1 MFIYFNAFV
10 TLKMPVNAARV
21 VALFRNDNSVCQ
33 VAEVTGFSRSSINR
47 AVIPFQLAVRYDR
60 RPGYDHCQP
69 ISARD
74 DFIVSIS
81 LRNRFVT
88 FVEVSNELQ
97 RVRGVN
103 VTKYML
109 E

>member
-1 MFIYFNAFV
+1 M
-10 TLKMPVNAARV
+10 
-21 VALFRNDNSVCQ
+21 SQ
-33 VAEVTGFSRSSINR
+33 VAEVTGFSRSSIDW

-74 DFIVSIS
+74 DFFVSIS
-81 LRNRFVT
+81 LRNRFAT
-88 FVEVSNELQ
+88 SIEVSNEL
-97 RVRGVN
+97 RGVN
-103 VTKYML
+103 VTEYMF

>member
-1 MFIYFNAFV
+1 
-10 TLKMPVNAARV
+10 MPVNAARV
-21 VALFRNDNSVCQ
+21 VALVRNGNSVFQ

-81 LRNRFVT
+81 LRNRFAI

-103 VTKYML
+103 VKEYMI